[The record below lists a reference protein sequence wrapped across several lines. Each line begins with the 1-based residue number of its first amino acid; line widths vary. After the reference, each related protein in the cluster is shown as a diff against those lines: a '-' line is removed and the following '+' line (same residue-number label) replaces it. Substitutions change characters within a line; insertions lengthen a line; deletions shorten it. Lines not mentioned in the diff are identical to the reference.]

1 MSSVN
6 SIRRSE
12 SDTEFSSISP
22 ETKPTAPRAFSAFVS
37 KPSNVLYVDIG
48 GTNIRGAV
56 LPAWSPSEFFRA
68 LAENPELKMRRKVWN
83 PKEDGGRLVS
93 LITEI
98 VSGEPEPHRAVISI
112 PGKVSSNGRG
122 YKGWMR
128 KKGVPLDLAG
138 SIEEKFA
145 LTRGSVNM
153 LNDAAAWGQ
162 GTRALMRHYG
172 AWNLGG
178 VGMLTVGSGVGFSI
192 VTSSGVTAKELWFGY
207 NWSKLNHHARHPDT
221 VHVNLARVYFE
232 WREKQKWDA
241 DRKAEDAGIR
251 LRLVLE
257 ELAKR
262 HQIETFVVGGGYAS
276 EFMACKSKFNVE
288 FLTNESL
295 GFDPGFIPMIGLN
308 S

>member
-1 MSSVN
+1 M
-6 SIRRSE
+6 
-12 SDTEFSSISP
+12 EFDKKCFPIP
-22 ETKPTAPRAFSAFVS
+22 LETKTEAPRVFSAFVS
-37 KPSNVLYVDIG
+37 KPINVLYVDIG

-56 LPAWSPSEFFRA
+56 LPDWSPSEFFRA

-98 VSGEPEPHRAVISI
+98 VSGEPEPHRTVISI
-112 PGKVSSNGRG
+112 PGDVSSNGRG

-128 KKGVPLDLAG
+128 MKGVPLDLAA
-138 SIEEKFA
+138 SIEEKAA

-162 GTRALMRHYG
+162 GTRALMRHCG

-178 VGMLTVGSGVGFSI
+178 VGMLTVGTGVGFSI
-192 VTSSGVTAKELWFGY
+192 VTSSGVTAKELWSGY
-207 NWSKLNHHARHPDT
+207 DWSKLNRHASYNNT
-221 VHVNLARVYFE
+221 VHVNLGRDYFK
-232 WREKQKWDA
+232 WREKQQWGE
-241 DRKAEDAGIR
+241 DRKVEDAGTR
-251 LRLVLE
+251 MRLVLE
-257 ELAKR
+257 ELSKR

-276 EFMACKSKFNVE
+276 EFIACDSKFKVE
-288 FLTNESL
+288 FLTQESL